1 MGFIFQQM
9 YMLKKLCVFD
19 NIVLPGYQAGNN
31 RDAVNTRASELMRNL
46 GIEDIATR
54 EISEVSGGQLQRA
67 CICRAL
73 INEPR
78 VIFADEP
85 TGALNSKSAGEVMQE
100 LRKINR
106 QVTGIMMVTHSVR
119 VAAQCDRVIY
129 LVDGVIK
136 GDVHLGKLEQDEDIP
151 LRDQWLNNWLMTQG
165 W

>member
-1 MGFIFQQM
+1 MCI
-9 YMLKKLCVFD
+9 
-19 NIVLPGYQAGNN
+19 
-31 RDAVNTRASELMRNL
+31 RDRRNL

-106 QVTGIMMVTHSVR
+106 QGTGIMMVTHSVR